1 MAKQKKPYMTI
12 DDVEELGL
20 TPEVAPTVDREIMV
34 PDDGIY
40 LGQNGRK
47 YEDMNFVGSGEFIPV
62 TEWGNMPAGYT
73 MVTNPYMAVSP
84 DKGAER
90 RKMAEA
96 AGVKVSAADVDFL
109 SDDEFQA
116 TIDNK
121 LGFAAAQAAG
131 DEEGMNYYRDAQNA
145 MRMAKGYYGG
155 VDGMLYNGVMVNTS
169 GLNQDQYDQYVS
181 GQEWV
186 NGLNQ
191 ELGGINSGNVGQYVS
206 QYQQQID
213 ALSAEILGRGK
224 FSYNKDTDPLY
235 QQYKE
240 SYTRGGQRGMRDT
253 LGQVAARTGG
263 IASSYATAAA
273 QQTYN
278 NYMAELANKVPELQ
292 QLAYSMYMD
301 ELNGQRSDLSML
313 MGLEQD
319 AFNRFANERDF
330 AYGVSRDQVADSQWQ
345 QNFAYQQAMDA
356 LAQQNWEK
364 EFGYKQDY
372 DKQQQQNWQTQFD
385 YGKDQDAQAQQNWQS
400 QFDYGKQQDAQAQQN
415 WQSQEDYDKALSNA
429 QLLASVG
436 DFSGYRALGLTDAQ
450 IAALTDAYQSE
461 LDQEQAD
468 RDWDN
473 SLAAAQLLAGYGDYS
488 GYKVLGLTDEQ
499 IAFLNDSYQSDL
511 DLELAADDYDKALAN
526 AKLLA
531 SYGNFS
537 GYKAL
542 GMSDEDIA
550 FLTNAYQA
558 ELQAGSGSY
567 SGGGSGTGGGSQTG
581 GAGIWDVIS
590 KMSNEA
596 EVYDYLIRNGATATE
611 TKNWIGYWQ
620 DLQGDNWRQQ
630 VDAGTTDIKSTSG
643 NYKAVDE
650 HMKSLLR
657 GDEENEPMDP
667 GEVYKFLEEAYQ
679 DGLVTREEFEKLKAK
694 YQV

>member
-1 MAKQKKPYMTI
+1 MPGYRGPYMTI
-12 DDVEELGL
+12 KYMEKLGL
-20 TPEVAPTVDREIMV
+20 TPEVAPTREQEIMV

-62 TEWGNMPAGYT
+62 TDWYSMPDGYT
-73 MVTNPYMAVSP
+73 MVTNPYSPVSP
-84 DKGAER
+84 DKSNSR
-90 RKMAEA
+90 REQAKQ
-96 AGVKVSAADVDFL
+96 AGVTMSSADIDFL
-109 SDDEFQA
+109 SDDEFNQM
-116 TIDNK
+116 IQLK
-121 LGFAAAQAAG
+121 LDYAAG
-131 DEEGMNYYRDAQNA
+131 DKTANEKANAIRMQN
-145 MRMAKGYYGG
+145 GYYGG
-155 VDGMLYNGVMVNTS
+155 VDGRLYNGVMVNTG
-169 GLNQDQYDQYVS
+169 GLNQDQYGQYVS

-191 ELGGINSGNVGQYVS
+191 ELGGINSANIGQYVS

-213 ALSAEILGRGK
+213 ALSAAILGRGK

-240 SYTRGGQRGMRDT
+240 SYTRGGQRGMQDT

-330 AYGVSRDQVADSQWQ
+330 AYGVSRDQAADSQWQ

-364 EFGYKQDY
+364 EF
-372 DKQQQQNWQTQFD
+372 D
-385 YGKDQDAQAQQNWQS
+385 YGAQQDALAQQNWQA
-400 QFDYGKQQDAQAQQN
+400 QFDYGVGQDAIDNQYRQDAFEYGKAQDALAQQNYLNELAQAQQDN
-415 WQSQEDYDKALSNA
+415 DYDKAL
-429 QLLASVG
+429 
-436 DFSGYRALGLTDAQ
+436 T
-450 IAALTDAYQSE
+450 I
-461 LDQEQAD
+461 
-468 RDWDN
+468 
-473 SLAAAQLLAGYGDYS
+473 
-488 GYKVLGLTDEQ
+488 
-499 IAFLNDSYQSDL
+499 
-511 DLELAADDYDKALAN
+511 

-531 SYGNFS
+531 SAGDFS

-542 GMSDEDIA
+542 GMTDEQIA
-550 FLTNAYQA
+550 MLTDAYQA

-567 SGGGSGTGGGSQTG
+567 SGGGSQTG

-590 KMSNEA
+590 QMDNEA

-611 TKNWIGYWQ
+611 AKNWISYWQ
-620 DLQGDNWRQQ
+620 DLQSDNWRQQ
-630 VDAGTTDIKSTSG
+630 VDAGTTDVKSTSG

-650 HMKSLLR
+650 HMQSLLR

>member
-1 MAKQKKPYMTI
+1 MPGYKGPYMTI
-12 DDVEELGL
+12 KDMEELGL

-47 YEDMNFVGSGEFIPV
+47 YEDMNFVGSGEFTPV
-62 TEWGNMPAGYT
+62 TNWYGMPEGYT
-73 MVTNPYMAVSP
+73 MVTNPYSPVSP

-96 AGVKVSAADVDFL
+96 AGVKVSDADVDFL

-155 VDGMLYNGVMVNTS
+155 VDGMLYNGVMVNTG
-169 GLNQDQYDQYVS
+169 GLSQDQYDQYVS

-191 ELGGINSGNVGQYVS
+191 ELGGINSANIGQYVS

-213 ALSAEILGRGK
+213 ALSAAILGRGK

-235 QQYKE
+235 QQYQE
-240 SYTRGGQRGMRDT
+240 SYTRGGQRGMQDT

-278 NYMAELANKVPELQ
+278 NYMEQLADKVPELR

-364 EFGYKQDY
+364 EFGYGVQQDALA
-372 DKQQQQNWQTQFD
+372 QQNWQTQFD
-385 YGKDQDAQAQQNWQS
+385 YGAQQDAIDNQYRQDAFEYGKEQDALAQQNYLNELAQAQQDN
-400 QFDYGKQQDAQAQQN
+400 
-415 WQSQEDYDKALSNA
+415 DYDKAL
-429 QLLASVG
+429 
-436 DFSGYRALGLTDAQ
+436 T
-450 IAALTDAYQSE
+450 I
-461 LDQEQAD
+461 
-468 RDWDN
+468 
-473 SLAAAQLLAGYGDYS
+473 
-488 GYKVLGLTDEQ
+488 
-499 IAFLNDSYQSDL
+499 
-511 DLELAADDYDKALAN
+511 

-531 SYGNFS
+531 SAGDFS

-542 GMSDEDIA
+542 GMTDEQIA
-550 FLTNAYQA
+550 MLTNAYQA

-567 SGGGSGTGGGSQTG
+567 SGGGGQTG
-581 GAGIWDVIS
+581 GAGIWDVITGMDD
-590 KMSNEA
+590 KFA
-596 EVYDYLIRNGATATE
+596 VYDYLLG
-611 TKNWIGYWQ
+611 Q
-620 DLQGDNWRQQ
+620 DLTNTQLEQMMSNWQQ
-630 VDAGTTDIKSTSG
+630 YQNQKVQRTEDVEELETQYGETPSG
-643 NYKAVDE
+643 NFDQIWRDTRAD
-650 HMKSLLR
+650 LAD
-657 GDEENEPMDP
+657 GMDP
-667 GEVYKFLEEAYQ
+667 GEILHDLQEAVQ
-679 DGLVTREEFEKLKAK
+679 DGELTQHEYDIIVGNLGI
-694 YQV
+694 

>member
-1 MAKQKKPYMTI
+1 MPGYRGPYMTI
-12 DDVEELGL
+12 KDMEELGL
-20 TPEVAPTVDREIMV
+20 TPEVAPTREQEIMV

-62 TEWGNMPAGYT
+62 TDWYSMPDGYT
-73 MVTNPYMAVSP
+73 MVTNPYSPVSP
-84 DKGAER
+84 DKGNSR
-90 RKMAEA
+90 REQAKR
-96 AGVKVSAADVDFL
+96 AGVTMSSADIDFL
-109 SDDEFQA
+109 SDDEFNQM
-116 TIDNK
+116 IQLK
-121 LGFAAAQAAG
+121 LDYAAG
-131 DEEGMNYYRDAQNA
+131 DKTANEKANAIRMQN
-145 MRMAKGYYGG
+145 GYYGG
-155 VDGMLYNGVMVNTS
+155 VDGRLYNGVMVNTE
-169 GLNQDQYDQYVS
+169 GLNRDQYDQYVS

-191 ELGGINSGNVGQYVS
+191 ELGGINSANIGQYVS

-213 ALSAEILGRGK
+213 ALSAAILGRGK
-224 FSYNKDTDPLY
+224 FSYSKDTDPLY

-240 SYTRGGQRGMRDT
+240 SYTRGGQRGMQDT

-364 EFGYKQDY
+364 EFDYGAGQDALA
-372 DKQQQQNWQTQFD
+372 QQNWQAQFD
-385 YGKDQDAQAQQNWQS
+385 YGAQQDAIDNQYRQDAFEYGKAQDALAQQNYLNELAQAQQN
-400 QFDYGKQQDAQAQQN
+400 N
-415 WQSQEDYDKALSNA
+415 DYDKAL
-429 QLLASVG
+429 
-436 DFSGYRALGLTDAQ
+436 T
-450 IAALTDAYQSE
+450 I
-461 LDQEQAD
+461 
-468 RDWDN
+468 
-473 SLAAAQLLAGYGDYS
+473 
-488 GYKVLGLTDEQ
+488 
-499 IAFLNDSYQSDL
+499 
-511 DLELAADDYDKALAN
+511 

-531 SYGNFS
+531 SAGDFS

-542 GMSDEDIA
+542 GMTDEQIA
-550 FLTNAYQA
+550 MLTDAYQA

-567 SGGGSGTGGGSQTG
+567 SGGGSQTG

-590 KMSNEA
+590 QMDNEA
-596 EVYDYLIRNGATATE
+596 EVYDYLIRNGSTATE
-611 TKNWIGYWQ
+611 AKNWISYWQ
-620 DLQGDNWRQQ
+620 DLQSDNWRQQ
-630 VDAGTTDIKSTSG
+630 VDAGTTDVKSTSG

-650 HMKSLLR
+650 HMQSLLR

-679 DGLVTREEFEKLKAK
+679 DGLVTREEFEKLKTK

>member
-1 MAKQKKPYMTI
+1 M
-12 DDVEELGL
+12 
-20 TPEVAPTVDREIMV
+20 
-34 PDDGIY
+34 
-40 LGQNGRK
+40 
-47 YEDMNFVGSGEFIPV
+47 
-62 TEWGNMPAGYT
+62 
-73 MVTNPYMAVSP
+73 
-84 DKGAER
+84 
-90 RKMAEA
+90 
-96 AGVKVSAADVDFL
+96 SAADIDFL
-109 SDDEFQA
+109 SDDEFNQM
-116 TIDNK
+116 IQLK
-121 LGFAAAQAAG
+121 LDYAAG
-131 DEEGMNYYRDAQNA
+131 DKTANEKANAIRMQN
-145 MRMAKGYYGG
+145 GYYGG
-155 VDGMLYNGVMVNTS
+155 ADGSLYNGLMVNTG

-191 ELGGINSGNVGQYVS
+191 ELGGINSANIGQYVS

-213 ALSAEILGRGK
+213 ALSAAILGRGK
-224 FSYNKDTDPLY
+224 FNYNKDTDPLY

-240 SYTRGGQRGMRDT
+240 SYTRGGQRGMQDT

-278 NYMAELANKVPELQ
+278 NYMEQLADKVPELR

-301 ELNGQRSDLSML
+301 ELNGQRADLSML

-364 EFGYKQDY
+364 EFDYGAQQDAIDNQY
-372 DKQQQQNWQTQFD
+372 RQDAFEYGKEQDAIDNQYRQDAFEYGKEQDALAQQN
-385 YGKDQDAQAQQNWQS
+385 YLNELAQAQQDN
-400 QFDYGKQQDAQAQQN
+400 
-415 WQSQEDYDKALSNA
+415 DYDKAL
-429 QLLASVG
+429 
-436 DFSGYRALGLTDAQ
+436 T
-450 IAALTDAYQSE
+450 I
-461 LDQEQAD
+461 
-468 RDWDN
+468 
-473 SLAAAQLLAGYGDYS
+473 
-488 GYKVLGLTDEQ
+488 
-499 IAFLNDSYQSDL
+499 
-511 DLELAADDYDKALAN
+511 

-531 SYGNFS
+531 SAGDFS

-542 GMSDEDIA
+542 GMTDEQIA
-550 FLTNAYQA
+550 MLTNAYQA

-567 SGGGSGTGGGSQTG
+567 SGGGSQTG

-590 KMSNEA
+590 QMDNEA
-596 EVYDYLIRNGATATE
+596 EVYDYLLRNGSTATE
-611 TKNWIGYWQ
+611 AKNWIGYWK
-620 DLQGDNWRQQ
+620 DLQSDKWRQQ

-643 NYKAVDE
+643 NYKAMDE
-650 HMKSLLR
+650 HMQSLLR

-667 GEVYKFLEEAYQ
+667 GQAYKFLEEAYQ

>member
-1 MAKQKKPYMTI
+1 MPGYKGSYMTI
-12 DDVEELGL
+12 KDLEELGL

-47 YEDMNFVGSGEFIPV
+47 YEDMNFVGSGEYTPV
-62 TEWGNMPAGYT
+62 TDWYSMPEGYT
-73 MVTNPYMAVSP
+73 MVTNPYSPVSP
-84 DKGAER
+84 DKGNSR
-90 RKMAEA
+90 REQANA
-96 AGVKVSAADVDFL
+96 AGVAMSSADIDFL
-109 SDDEFQA
+109 SDDEFNQM
-116 TIDNK
+116 IQLK
-121 LGFAAAQAAG
+121 LDYAAG
-131 DEEGMNYYRDAQNA
+131 DKTANEKANSIRMQN
-145 MRMAKGYYGG
+145 GYYGG
-155 VDGMLYNGVMVNTS
+155 ADGSLYNGLMVNTG
-169 GLNQDQYDQYVS
+169 GLSQDQYDQYVS

-191 ELGGINSGNVGQYVS
+191 ELGGVNSANIGQYVS

-213 ALSAEILGRGK
+213 ALSAAILGRRK

-235 QQYKE
+235 QQYEE
-240 SYTRGGQRGMRDT
+240 SYTRGGQRGMQDT

-278 NYMAELANKVPELQ
+278 NYMEQLADKVPELR

-301 ELNGQRSDLSML
+301 ELNGQRADLSML
-313 MGLEQD
+313 MGMEQD

-356 LAQQNWEK
+356 LTQQNWEK
-364 EFGYKQDY
+364 EFNYGAQQDALA
-372 DKQQQQNWQTQFD
+372 QQNWQTQFD
-385 YGKDQDAQAQQNWQS
+385 YGVGQDALQQQNWEKNFDYGVQQDALAQQNYLNELAQAQQEN
-400 QFDYGKQQDAQAQQN
+400 
-415 WQSQEDYDKALSNA
+415 DYDKAL
-429 QLLASVG
+429 
-436 DFSGYRALGLTDAQ
+436 T
-450 IAALTDAYQSE
+450 I
-461 LDQEQAD
+461 
-468 RDWDN
+468 
-473 SLAAAQLLAGYGDYS
+473 
-488 GYKVLGLTDEQ
+488 
-499 IAFLNDSYQSDL
+499 
-511 DLELAADDYDKALAN
+511 

-531 SYGNFS
+531 SAGDFS

-542 GMSDEDIA
+542 GMTDEQIA
-550 FLTNAYQA
+550 MLTNAYQA

-567 SGGGSGTGGGSQTG
+567 SGGGGQTG

-590 KMSNEA
+590 QMSNEA
-596 EVYDYLIRNGATATE
+596 EVYDYLIRNGANATE
-611 TKNWIGYWQ
+611 AKNWIGYWR
-620 DLQGDNWRQQ
+620 DLQSDNWRQQ

-650 HMKSLLR
+650 HMQSLLR